1 MYHTQEFAKL
11 AGLTVRALHHYDRL
25 GLLKP
30 HRTGSG
36 YRAYCES
43 DLERL
48 EQVVALKFLGLPLKQ
63 IKRLLETAGC
73 DLPAALQLQRKAL
86 EAKRRLLDRA
96 IAAIREAE
104 TVVEAGRQPGAS
116 LPAYAALKKIIEV
129 IEVQNNQDWMAKYQ
143 NDAAKAKI
151 AERRHLWSPEL
162 QEQVSR
168 QWIELI
174 RDVEASLGEDPAGE
188 KSQALAG
195 RWMTLVEG
203 FTGGDPDVTDA
214 VKNVWADSANW
225 PAEAKQQMQPFRI
238 SPEVWS
244 FINKAIRERK
254 NKTGSS
260 Q

>member
-151 AERRHLWSPEL
+151 AVAANANRHGREAGCRATERCSWNP
-162 QEQVSR
+162 
-168 QWIELI
+168 
-174 RDVEASLGEDPAGE
+174 ASIAVHIPSGG
-188 KSQALAG
+188 SICG
-195 RWMTLVEG
+195 R
-203 FTGGDPDVTDA
+203 
-214 VKNVWADSANW
+214 
-225 PAEAKQQMQPFRI
+225 
-238 SPEVWS
+238 
-244 FINKAIRERK
+244 
-254 NKTGSS
+254 
-260 Q
+260 